1 VNLTSSDIFLALD
14 TVCLRHVTV
23 PTGNGG
29 GTANACDPTGGF
41 RFTDGRA
48 AMNGDPADRSDTVNN
63 FGKIINK
70 HGRRIVEF
78 ALKFYF

>member
-1 VNLTSSDIFLALD
+1 MWMFQTELEE
-14 TVCLRHVTV
+14 
-23 PTGNGG
+23 P
-29 GTANACDPTGGF
+29 ANVCDPAQGYDYDQATK
-41 RFTDGRA
+41 D
-48 AMNGDPADRSDTVNN
+48 N